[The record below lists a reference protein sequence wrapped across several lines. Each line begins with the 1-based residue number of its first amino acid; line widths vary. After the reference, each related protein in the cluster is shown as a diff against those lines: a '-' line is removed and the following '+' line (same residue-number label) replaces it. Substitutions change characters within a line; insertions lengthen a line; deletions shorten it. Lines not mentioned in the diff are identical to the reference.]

1 MIISMNHVV
10 AYKLL
15 ADELAAYRQLPADD
29 IRQLAGEHSTRL
41 VRGEDGVDYNIS
53 VVVRSRHDKDEYRV
67 IGFVGLADWGSP
79 HDVLDEAIVAPISG
93 D

>member
-1 MIISMNHVV
+1 MNHVI

-29 IRQLAGEHSTRL
+29 IRQLAGEHSSRL

-53 VVVRSRHDKDEYRV
+53 IVVRSHHGNDDIRV

-79 HDVLDEAIVAPISG
+79 HDVLDEAIVRSTSG

>member
-1 MIISMNHVV
+1 MNHVA

-15 ADELAAYRQLPADD
+15 ADELAAYRQLPIDD
-29 IRQLAGEHSTRL
+29 IRQLVGEHSSRL
-41 VRGEDGVDYNIS
+41 VRGEDGVNYNIS
-53 VVVRSRHDKDEYRV
+53 IVVRSRHGDNDIGV

-79 HDVLDEAIVAPISG
+79 HDVLDEAMVRPRSG

>member
-1 MIISMNHVV
+1 MNHIV

-15 ADELAAYRQLPADD
+15 ADELLAYRQSPVDE
-29 IRQLAGEHSTRL
+29 IRHLAGEHLTRL

-53 VVVRSRHDKDEYRV
+53 IVVRSRHDQDDIRV

-79 HDVLDEAIVAPISG
+79 HDSLDEAISMKST
-93 D
+93 